1 MDRGW
6 ACRRASPDTRLFPC
20 FDIALASVANST
32 ALLVRKFARL
42 HRLDDMLP
50 AHTLLLAY
58 LLDGEPATHGD
69 PPIRHARAGHKPRRN
84 TEHDPH
90 WAKRSV
96 GLSRYP
102 VMTFHQNKQAGSQS
116 QALLLHLLRR
126 TSHIVTKVDVLVD
139 TVREQC
145 ELG

>member
-6 ACRRASPDTRLFPC
+6 TCRRASLETRLFPG

-58 LLDGEPATHGD
+58 LLDGEPATHGA
-69 PPIRHARAGHKPRRN
+69 PPVSHTRDGHKPRRK
-84 TEHDPH
+84 TEHDCH
-90 WAKRSV
+90 WARRTA

-102 VMTFHQNKQAGSQS
+102 VMTFQQNEQADSQS
-116 QALLLHLLRR
+116 QALLLRLLRR
-126 TSHIVTKVDVLVD
+126 TSHIVAKVDVLVD